1 MFCRQGLIG
10 MVLALLMSS
19 VPGLVGAHDHEHS
32 HDAGPTGKLELKQ
45 GAKWPTDAHLRQGMD
60 GIRHAMHEKKA
71 ALNSGAFSVEQAHA
85 LSQKVNEQI
94 TYMVQ
99 NCKMD
104 SDADAMLHLVLADII
119 AGSEAL
125 AGQDMNKARQG
136 AEKISHA
143 LENYGVYFDH
153 PGWH

>member
-1 MFCRQGLIG
+1 MDCRQGLIK
-10 MVLALLMSS
+10 MVLVLLMGSA
-19 VPGLVGAHDHEHS
+19 PGLAGAHDHEHS
-32 HDAGPTGKLELKQ
+32 HDAGAAGKLELKQ

-60 GIRHAMHEKKA
+60 GIRHAVRERA
-71 ALNSGAFSVEQAHA
+71 AELRSGAFKLEQAHT

-94 TYMVQ
+94 AFMVQ

-119 AGSEAL
+119 AGADAL
-125 AGQDMNKARQG
+125 AGQEMDKAQQG
-136 AEKISHA
+136 AEKISQA
-143 LENYGVYFDH
+143 LDNYGIYFDH

>member
-1 MFCRQGLIG
+1 MFFKQGLIRILL
-10 MVLALLMSS
+10 VLFMSS
-19 VPGLVGAHDHEHS
+19 IPGLVGAHDHEHS

-60 GIRHAMHEKKA
+60 GIRHAMHEKNA
-71 ALNSGAFSVEQAHA
+71 ALNSGAFSVEQAHT
-85 LSQKVNEQI
+85 LSKKVNEQVAF
-94 TYMVQ
+94 MVQ

-104 SDADAMLHLVLADII
+104 SDADAVFHLVLADII
-119 AGSEAL
+119 AGADAL
-125 AGQDMNKARQG
+125 AGQDMGKARQG

-143 LENYGVYFDH
+143 LVNYGVYFDH

>member
-1 MFCRQGLIG
+1 MDCRQGLIK
-10 MVLALLMSS
+10 MVLVLLMSS
-19 VPGLVGAHDHEHS
+19 APGLAGAHDHEHS
-32 HDAGPTGKLELKQ
+32 HDAGAPGKLELKQ

-60 GIRHAMHEKKA
+60 GIRHAMRDKVAE
-71 ALNSGAFSVEQAHA
+71 LRSGALTLEQAHT
-85 LSQKVNEQI
+85 LSQKVNGQI
-94 TYMVQ
+94 AFMVQ

-104 SDADAMLHLVLADII
+104 SDADAVFHLVLADII
-119 AGSEAL
+119 AGADAL
-125 AGQDMNKARQG
+125 AGQDMGKARQG

>member
-1 MFCRQGLIG
+1 
-10 MVLALLMSS
+10 
-19 VPGLVGAHDHEHS
+19 
-32 HDAGPTGKLELKQ
+32 
-45 GAKWPTDAHLRQGMD
+45 
-60 GIRHAMHEKKA
+60 MHEKTA
-71 ALNSGAFSVEQAHA
+71 ELRSGVFTVEQAHA

-119 AGSEAL
+119 AGSDAL
-125 AGQDMNKARQG
+125 AGQDLGKARQG

-143 LENYGVYFDH
+143 LENYGVYFNH